1 MSDGNILKETVE
13 VVDRLQQRW
22 EERSTP
28 LIILLI
34 ALGVFIWLSPWSDS
48 FYTGLAK
55 SLIAVLFLA
64 IVEIYWFW
72 STRLPITP
80 DGKIGLV
87 IAIRCESAKERL
99 RLKSDF
105 AHALREE
112 ISKNNP
118 SLFHVFEASEYQS
131 NQVLDHVQ
139 AVEYLRQ
146 TRSHLLIWGQC
157 RRRLHNGEPTY
168 VLDLSESVR
177 HAPVPKEVSF
187 LLGQDMRMAF
197 PQKVLIPEKHEALG
211 FSVTGDIVTIA
222 AQFTLGIAS
231 LISGDPIT
239 AFDLHESVWREAKQL
254 AEKGDD
260 QADSYQMLQ
269 YRCANLLVLSGLN
282 ALRMYYLQKPDGFLG
297 PMKRYLDR
305 VQEIDPGNY
314 SAHLLK
320 GTYLFLKDDI
330 DGAKKEIKLAKNDRN
345 AQWQYSLAFLEA
357 YEGNLEQ
364 AHKIYKR
371 AFKGSVPDVT
381 PLEVEMFMCDVLD
394 KQPEKIQLSYCLGLV
409 NYFVKH
415 DLTSAMR
422 DFQTFIEKATEGNTF
437 SPSVIFAKQYLAEIQ
452 ASLEGEAE

>member
-1 MSDGNILKETVE
+1 MSDGNMLKETVE
-13 VVDRLQQRW
+13 VIDRLQQRW

-28 LIILLI
+28 LIVLLV
-34 ALGVFIWLSPWSDS
+34 ALSVLVWLSPWSDS
-48 FYTGLAK
+48 FPTGLAK
-55 SLIAVLFLA
+55 SVIAVLILA
-64 IVEIYWFW
+64 IVEICWFW
-72 STRLPITP
+72 STRLPTTP
-80 DGKIGLV
+80 HGKIGLV

-105 AHALREE
+105 THALREE

-118 SLFHVFEASEYQS
+118 SLFHVCDASEYQS
-131 NQVLDHVQ
+131 NQIQNHVE
-139 AVEYLRQ
+139 AVGYLRK

-157 RRRLHNGEPTY
+157 RRRLYNGEPTY

-177 HAPVPKEVSF
+177 HAPVPKEVSV

-197 PQKVLIPEKHEALG
+197 PQKVLIPEKDEVLG

-222 AQFTLGIAS
+222 AKFTLGIAS

-239 AFDLHESVWREAKQL
+239 AFDLHESVWSEAKQL

-260 QADSYQMLQ
+260 QADSYQLLQ
-269 YRCANLLVLSGLN
+269 YRCANLLVVGGLN

-314 SAHLLK
+314 DAHLLR
-320 GTYLFLKDDI
+320 GTYLFLRDDI
-330 DGAKKEIKLAKNDRN
+330 DGAKREIKLAKNDRN
-345 AQWQYSLAFLEA
+345 AAWQYSLAFLEA

-371 AFKGSVPDVT
+371 AFKGIVPDET
-381 PLEVEMFMCDVLD
+381 PLDVEMFMCDVLD
-394 KQPEKIQLSYCLGLV
+394 KQPEKIQLLYCLGLV
-409 NYFVKH
+409 NYFVKR
-415 DLTSAMR
+415 DFTSAMR
-422 DFQTFIEKATEGNTF
+422 DFQAFIQKATVGNTF
-437 SPSVIFAKQYLAEIQ
+437 GSSVTFAKQYLEEVQ
-452 ASLEGEAE
+452 ASLAGEVG